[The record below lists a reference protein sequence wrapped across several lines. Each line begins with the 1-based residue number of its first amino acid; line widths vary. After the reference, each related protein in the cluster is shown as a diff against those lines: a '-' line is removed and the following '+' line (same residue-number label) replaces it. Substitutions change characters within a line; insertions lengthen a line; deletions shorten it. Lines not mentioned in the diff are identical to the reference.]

1 MSRNNHHVARK
12 SRAFFRKK
20 TRPLL
25 ATPEQLESRTMM
37 AGDAFKAVN
46 PWDTQFGGAGIYDAG
61 FETDFSLGKPL
72 MVLPV
77 PGKDE
82 ILMLYGSFTNPTF
95 KKFDSTGKETTF
107 NFSIQGTIKELTPLE
122 NGTFIVCGS
131 VEKHDIIR
139 GGGVGGIDL
148 PAVDQTAWLVGPGFT
163 KLYAGGNTDG
173 FVAQIDFDG
182 QLLWSTLIGGL
193 GNDVVNS
200 VTIAKMG
207 TDGTDRLVLV
217 GSTTSDS
224 NFMNGGDT
232 VLGPYNDGFVMVL
245 GNIGLETSFSKH
257 LWSSYTSPADKK
269 VISNLCPKIG
279 AFSASAGTRVR
290 GHVNT
295 DPTIIQKFDDITI
308 FTNNA
313 SLSLIE
319 IGDSSTPK
327 YQFDAIL
334 NSPPFIPTE
343 INSVQRGGKIYY
355 TKAVDPLLPA
365 VLPLP
370 TPDTAPSKGD
380 PENGILPTW
389 GESAEEV
396 LQTLDVVFNP
406 NTKFISYAYSISI
419 PTKFSMKGFFIDPFN
434 SADKTRDFIYYAGTA
449 YGDPQIDLSYKGKK
463 VTVPKALPWG
473 GLSYQQGYADPVIA
487 KSDLLGNFKSIQFIS
502 SKRTLGSDGK
512 FDLATSPTERGM
524 GIGITGLSETL
535 LFFADKYSQPAPGS
549 NRTQFSSSEIFRYSS
564 SNKVSSMSVENA
576 NNQQTIP
583 DNTNSATTNLGT
595 DFGKTQKDD
604 PNPLRLFTIKN
615 SGESALVMETPIL
628 PNGFSIV
635 DPSVFSTPIPPGSSR
650 NFEIALLTRE
660 VGLFNGDFSV
670 ANNDPTKNPYNF
682 SLKGEIVTEL
692 LPSLQVSNVSAFE
705 GNVGNTP
712 LVFNVILSK
721 SPAQSKPV
729 TIAWTLLP
737 GTATPGTDYI
747 AASGTLQFTS
757 TDSLT
762 KQISVSIR
770 GDRTPENDET
780 FRLVLSSPVNVILD
794 SLEAVG
800 TILTDEALAPLT
812 VGFSPASLRVVEGQA
827 GLTPVSLSVQLSQ
840 QSSGIVTVNYSTT
853 NGTAI
858 AGSDYTASSGTIRF
872 MPGETQ
878 KIIALSVFGD
888 STAELNE
895 TFNVRLTSA
904 KNTGTEP
911 ISIPS
916 AAESA
921 VVTIINDDGALP
933 LPKLTVSPASVIEGN
948 SGSPKLSF
956 TITLASAISANA
968 TLSFRTSDGT
978 AKAGIDYTS
987 RTGTFTILA
996 GRTTAIITVNVIPN
1010 RIVDGNRTMTF
1021 SVLSNALEVARGTGT
1036 IRDDDRASATSQL
1049 AIAAAFSTISSPSQS
1064 VTKKK

>member
-1 MSRNNHHVARK
+1 MTSQTQGFVMSRNNHHVARK
-12 SRAFFRKK
+12 SRAFLRKK

-46 PWDTQFGGAGIYDAG
+46 PWDTQFGGAGIYDTGIDISPA
-61 FETDFSLGKPL
+61 TSPL
-72 MVLPV
+72 VTLPV
-77 PGKDE
+77 PGTDE
-82 ILMLYGSFTNPTF
+82 LIMLNGTLTNPRFLRYNSDGKDIGFYTNVTGTINGLTPI
-95 KKFDSTGKETTF
+95 STG
-107 NFSIQGTIKELTPLE
+107 G
-122 NGTFIVCGS
+122 FILWGS
-131 VEKHDIIR
+131 VSLAQSDWI
-139 GGGVGGIDL
+139 G
-148 PAVDQTAWLVGPGFT
+148 GPGFKHT
-163 KLYAGGNTDG
+163 YGQGATDG
-173 FVAQIDFDG
+173 FVAQIDRTG
-182 QLLWSTLIGGL
+182 QLLWSTLIGGT
-193 GNDVVNS
+193 GADEVNS
-200 VTIAKMG
+200 AAVVKMG
-207 TDGTDRLVLV
+207 VAREERLVVV
-217 GSTTSDS
+217 GSTTSTS
-224 NFMNGGDT
+224 NFVYGGDVVFSGGAGT
-232 VLGPYNDGFVMVL
+232 DGFVMVL
-245 GNIGLETSFSKH
+245 GQNGPGELGFRKH
-257 LWSSYTSPADKK
+257 LWSSYTSPVAQDPITVDKICKNLGPFNPSGPVSATSILTMEQDSIDYVTILLTGTKYAAVRFEETADIARPFQFTSGLAATPPDPAAPP
-269 VISNLCPKIG
+269 VVPG
-279 AFSASAGTRVR
+279 AVVPATGIDTVRRGNFLFSMGPLSGGTEPVKSDIPE
-290 GHVNT
+290 GVN
-295 DPTIIQKFDDITI
+295 P
-308 FTNNA
+308 
-313 SLSLIE
+313 SL
-319 IGDSSTPK
+319 
-327 YQFDAIL
+327 
-334 NSPPFIPTE
+334 
-343 INSVQRGGKIYY
+343 
-355 TKAVDPLLPA
+355 
-365 VLPLP
+365 
-370 TPDTAPSKGD
+370 
-380 PENGILPTW
+380 
-389 GESAEEV
+389 GESATRNIICKQYI
-396 LQTLDVVFNP
+396 LNDT
-406 NTKFISYAYSISI
+406 TKIVSIE
-419 PTKFSMKGFFIDPFN
+419 PKFSVVTKISMRGIYVDPFN
-434 SADKTRDFIYYAGTA
+434 LDKTRDFIYMAGTG
-449 YGDPQIDLSYKGKK
+449 YSDKLIDLAHAGAKVEVPSKK
-463 VTVPKALPWG
+463 PWNSK
-473 GLSYQQGYADPVIA
+473 SYQQGYGDPVIA
-487 KSDLLGNFKSIQFIS
+487 KMDLAGQFKSIQFVSNKRTTVGGTNENFNVNSS
-502 SKRTLGSDGK
+502 SKAFGV
-512 FDLATSPTERGM
+512 A
-524 GIGITGLSETL
+524 IGVTDLSEKLL
-535 LFFADKYSQPAPGS
+535 LFTDEQSQPDVGFSFTYSIGS
-549 NRTQFSSSEIFRYSS
+549 KLFTYYA
-564 SNKVSSMSVENA
+564 SNKVAGMSVENA
-576 NNQQTIP
+576 KNQQTIP
-583 DNTNSATTNLGT
+583 DNTSSATTNLGT
-595 DFGKTQKDD
+595 DFGKVQIGDL
-604 PNPLRLFTIKN
+604 NPSQLFTIKS
-615 SGESALVMETPIL
+615 SGESALIMSTPTL
-628 PNGFSIV
+628 PNGFSFV
-635 DPSVFSTPIPPGSSR
+635 DSSVFSTPIPSGQSR
-650 NFEIALLTRE
+650 SFEIVLSTLE
-660 VGLFNGDFSV
+660 VGAFNGDFSV
-670 ANNDPTKNPYNF
+670 ANNDPTKSPYNF
-682 SLKGEIVTEL
+682 FLSGEIVTEL
-692 LPSLQVSNVSAFE
+692 LPSLQVSNVSTLE

-757 TDSLT
+757 TDSRT

-794 SLEAVG
+794 SLQAVG

-921 VVTIINDDGALP
+921 VVTIVNDDGALP

-978 AKAGIDYTS
+978 AKEGIDYTS

-1049 AIAAAFSTISSPSQS
+1049 AIAAAFSTISSQSQS